1 MAVMTSVWQPGQLLF
16 AGFEGTEVPREL
28 AALLAQGR
36 LGGVV
41 LFARNIVDPGQVA
54 GLTAALHAAA
64 PAEVP
69 VLLAIDQEGGRVQ
82 RLRAPW
88 TEWPAMRRLGERDE
102 EAATAAVA
110 GAIARELADLGIG
123 LDFAPVVDVDTNPD
137 NPVIGDR
144 SFAREPARVGRHA
157 AAFITA
163 LQAAGVAACAKHF
176 PGHGDT
182 RTDSHLELPRLEH
195 DLDRLR
201 EVELV
206 PFRAAIAAG
215 VASVMSAHVLFP
227 RLDRVRPATL
237 SPEVMNLLREELGYD
252 GVVFS
257 DDLEMKAVADHH
269 APEPLVR
276 GCLAAGCD
284 GILVC
289 KRMDLVREALR
300 LLERTPDAQLEQPL
314 RRMVALKQRYAP
326 AHRRRVLKEKEQAVS
341 AGSGI
346 VADLFAA
353 PELLRV
359 PEPEVHAPPYAE
371 HLALAERLKR
381 ER

>member
-1 MAVMTSVWQPGQLLF
+1 MAGMTSFWQPGQLLF

-28 AALLAQGR
+28 ADLVAQGR

-88 TEWPAMRRLGERDE
+88 TEWPPMRRLGERDE
-102 EAATAAVA
+102 EATTAAVA

-123 LDFAPVVDVDTNPD
+123 LDFAPVVDVDTNPH

-144 SFAREPARVGRHA
+144 SFARDPARVGRHA

-163 LQAAGVAACAKHF
+163 MQAAGVAACAKHF

-182 RTDSHLELPRLEH
+182 QTDSHLELPRLEH

-201 EVELV
+201 EVELP
-206 PFRAAIAAG
+206 PFKAAIAAG

-227 RLDRVRPATL
+227 RLDRARPATL
-237 SPEVMNLLREELGYD
+237 SPDVMNLLREELGHD

-269 APEPLVR
+269 TPEALVR

-284 GILVC
+284 GLLVC
-289 KRMDLVREALR
+289 RKLDLVREALR
-300 LLERTPDAQLEQPL
+300 LLERTPDAQLEAPL
-314 RRMVALKQRYAP
+314 RRMVAMKQRYAP
-326 AHRRRVLKEKEQAVS
+326 AHRRRALKEKAATSQA
-341 AGSGI
+341 GI
-346 VADLFAA
+346 VADLFAV
-353 PELLRV
+353 PELLRE
-359 PEPEVHAPPYAE
+359 PEREVHAPPYAE
-371 HLALAERLKR
+371 HRELARRIERDR
-381 ER
+381 